1 MINSMADAEAARRTV
16 ALHVPDEAAMAQVAV
31 PFAARLRGNE
41 FIALRGPLGAG
52 KTSFVRAL
60 LRALGHEGTV
70 RSPTFTLVEPYA
82 LARMQLLHL
91 DLYRLQSAQELEML
105 GVREQFGDAAILI
118 EWPENGAPW
127 LPVADI
133 EMRFDYALPGRR
145 LSAMAM
151 TAAGDALL
159 AGLIEPAST

>member
-91 DLYRLQSAQELEML
+91 DLYRLQSAHELDML
-105 GVREQFGDAAILI
+105 GVREQFGDAVIFI
-118 EWPENGAPW
+118 EWPENGVPW

-133 EMRFDYALPGRR
+133 ELHFDHVAPGRR
-145 LSAMAM
+145 LSAAAR
-151 TAAGDALL
+151 TAAGERLL
-159 AGLIEPAST
+159 AALVPASGA